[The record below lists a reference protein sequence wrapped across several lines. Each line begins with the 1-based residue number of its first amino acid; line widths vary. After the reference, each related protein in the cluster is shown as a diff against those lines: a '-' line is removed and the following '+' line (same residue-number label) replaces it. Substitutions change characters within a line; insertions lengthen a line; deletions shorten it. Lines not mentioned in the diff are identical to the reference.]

1 MLPLAGHLLETCNH
15 RRSAA
20 LSRAME
26 EKYWDKPVLVEI
38 ERTGKS
44 RIIRS
49 THGAAVFLL
58 YRWPGEVGPQHKAA
72 REACIATLAGEKPPD
87 HARQALVLSSATLRS
102 CSQT

>member
-1 MLPLAGHLLETCNH
+1 MQPPPIRRVEPRHGRKVLGQAG
-15 RRSAA
+15 
-20 LSRAME
+20 
-26 EKYWDKPVLVEI
+26 P
-38 ERTGKS
+38 GKS

-87 HARQALVLSSATLRS
+87 HARQAFIEAAKEAGILREYDW
-102 CSQT
+102 

>member
-1 MLPLAGHLLETCNH
+1 
-15 RRSAA
+15 
-20 LSRAME
+20 ME

-58 YRWPGEVGPQHKAA
+58 YRWPGKGGPQHNAA
-72 REACIATLAGEKPPD
+72 REACIAVLAGEKPPE
-87 HARQALVLSSATLRS
+87 HARQAFIEAAKEAGILMEHDW
-102 CSQT
+102 